1 MAIRVKNN
9 EAEKC
14 QKHSYK
20 MKKRKNR
27 PSIKNNACKRRGC
40 YFTGFDLMK
49 ARTFE
54 TVKQNKK

>member
-1 MAIRVKNN
+1 
-9 EAEKC
+9 
-14 QKHSYK
+14 